1 MSNGSDSLSCTMR
14 VLSYLGNLITNPAS
28 ILNSRF
34 NGTCSFPSLA
44 DVLSRMFP
52 SIRAVFYPGT
62 VFVATLVVYIII
74 TIIILPY
81 YLLSFLV
88 CLGDFLPNYFGVL
101 LSWFA
106 FFATIV
112 YLLRL
117 FARYG
122 IISKDLTYT
131 T

>member
-1 MSNGSDSLSCTMR
+1 MSNGSDNLSCTMR

-28 ILNSRF
+28 KLILLNSRF
-34 NGTCSFPSLA
+34 SSACSFPSLA
-44 DVLSRMFP
+44 DVLSRLFP
-52 SIRAVFYPGT
+52 STRAVFYPGT

-88 CLGDFLPNYFGVL
+88 CLGGFLPDYFGVL
-101 LSWFA
+101 FSWFA
-106 FFATIV
+106 FLATIV

-122 IISKDLTYT
+122 TIS
-131 T
+131 